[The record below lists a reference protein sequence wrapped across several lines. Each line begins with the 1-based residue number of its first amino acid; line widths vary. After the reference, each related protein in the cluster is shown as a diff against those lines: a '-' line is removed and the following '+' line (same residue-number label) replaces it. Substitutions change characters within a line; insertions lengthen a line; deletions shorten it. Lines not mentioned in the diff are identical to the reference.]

1 MAMPEERISGLE
13 GKADDHA
20 RGIAELQGLIGGLDG
35 KVDRR
40 MEAIDRRFDA
50 IDRRFDALSSR
61 IDTVDQKLDRRFD
74 SLEHTFSR
82 QFNML
87 LLFQLTTLSA
97 IVLGIL
103 TR

>member
-1 MAMPEERISGLE
+1 MAMPEQRISGLE
-13 GKADDHA
+13 AKVDDHT
-20 RGIAELQGLIGGLDG
+20 RGIAELQSLIGGLDG

-40 MEAIDRRFDA
+40 MDA
-50 IDRRFDALSSR
+50 TDRRFDALSSR
-61 IDTVDQKLDRRFD
+61 IDALDQKLDRRFD
-74 SLEHTFSR
+74 SLEHKFAR

-87 LLFQLTTLSA
+87 LLFHLTTLSA

>member
-1 MAMPEERISGLE
+1 MAMPEERISALE
-13 GKADDHA
+13 AKVDDHA
-20 RGIAELQGLIGGLDG
+20 RGIAGLQGLIGGLDG

-40 MEAIDRRFDA
+40 FDAMDRRFDG
-50 IDRRFDALSSR
+50 LSSR
-61 IDTVDQKLDRRFD
+61 IDGLDQKLDQKLDRRPD
-74 SLEHTFSR
+74 SLEHKFAR

-87 LLFQLTTLSA
+87 LLFHLTTLSA

>member
-13 GKADDHA
+13 GKVDDHA
-20 RGIAELQGLIGGLDG
+20 RGIAELPGLIGGLDG
-35 KVDRR
+35 KLDRRMDAVDRR
-40 MEAIDRRFDA
+40 FGA

-61 IDTVDQKLDRRFD
+61 IDGLDHR
-74 SLEHTFSR
+74 FSR

-87 LLFQLTTLSA
+87 LPFHLTTLSA

>member
-13 GKADDHA
+13 AKVNDHT
-20 RGIAELQGLIGGLDG
+20 RGIADLQGVIGSLDG

-50 IDRRFDALSSR
+50 LSSR
-61 IDTVDQKLDRRFD
+61 IDGLDQKFDQKLDRRVD
-74 SLEHTFSR
+74 GLDHTFSR

-87 LLFQLTTLSA
+87 LLFHLTTLSA